1 MATTVSYQN
10 YGAANVIIATE
21 NAANISIAINYVPYI
36 ANISN
41 AITAMSANIAF
52 IASNIA
58 QINANVGN
66 ISTNS
71 SASASVN
78 DYLSSLVTQIT
89 TLTTKIS
96 SIESIAVGDHGIHVR
111 QPHQWQGGS
120 STFTSNVATPGT
132 EPQATTITISNVS
145 E

>member
-1 MATTVSYQN
+1 MATTLSFQN

-21 NAANISIAINYVPYI
+21 NAANISVAINYVPYI

-41 AITAMSANIAF
+41 AISAMAANVAF

-58 QINANVGN
+58 QINANVAQIN
-66 ISTNS
+66 SNS
-71 SASASVN
+71 STSATVTG
-78 DYLSSLVTQIT
+78 YWAELVTQIT

-96 SIESIAVGDHGIHVR
+96 SIEGMADGDHGIHVR
-111 QPHQWQGGS
+111 QPHQWEGGS
-120 STFTSNVATPGT
+120 STFVSNVAVPGT